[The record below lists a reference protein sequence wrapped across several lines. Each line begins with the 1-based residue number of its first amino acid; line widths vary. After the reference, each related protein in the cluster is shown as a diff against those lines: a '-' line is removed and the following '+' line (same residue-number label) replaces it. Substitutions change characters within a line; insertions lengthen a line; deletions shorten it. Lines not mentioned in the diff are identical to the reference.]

1 MMIPNKVVLN
11 RSESI
16 ERSSNRAEVLDKFSI
31 KVGILTVPW
40 EIMTQRKE
48 TVEE

>member
-1 MMIPNKVVLN
+1 MIPNKVVLN

-16 ERSSNRAEVLDKFSI
+16 ERCSKRTEVLDKFSI

-40 EIMTQRKE
+40 EIMNPRKE